1 MNPLQSLL
9 NIADTSKNIVQK
21 KAQNTQAVARKELGT
36 LSSVADVSTNVA
48 RKNAQEK
55 ANPIWLMAN
64 EKIQNL
70 ANIPK
75 MSLSNNPFKFENLLW
90 QEQGGI
96 PNLWFT
102 QMGTQP
108 VNMNVQ
114 PSPMDS
120 ITRDAQMVRDDA
132 VSRQNIADDKVLNL
146 MNTYTLNRD
155 ELFDLW
161 AFKRKE
167 LEEAWEDTAWLDDID
182 LAQFALDTAPEEE
195 KQWLVREGIL
205 GSLQGAGIEWTERQ
219 LQSMGREQSWQQGV
233 LSTKL
238 QDVWSVA
245 WYGADLIW
253 DAFMWTLKGAWNVI
267 DYITQWWAN
276 EVATAVWEKIKG
288 TQFYNDTVWEWLN
301 KLWQGME
308 QYNERKQ
315 ANPVEWA
322 NVDALLNIVDIWS
335 MFVWW
340 WAVKKAWQEA
350 IESWVG
356 KTIKEW
362 LETWIQKGI
371 KAIWD
376 IKAPKISPSWMV
388 DDTTDYIAKKI
399 VWTATPQDKLF
410 KAQSPTLNVL
420 NKNRDFKTLRNQ
432 SDTANDLIVK
442 AWHKPVDTDTRRIA
456 HEKTMQ
462 SKWKEIESK
471 IENKK
476 DLMVNQKQ
484 FASILDETI
493 KDAKKSWLVKNLS
506 DITALKKEA
515 DAMRKQWFI
524 DLPSLEKKKQ
534 YINWIINNWWDSAI
548 GDVYKN
554 GMKKVTRAI
563 GEVEDKALAK
573 IPWEFSN
580 LKKEFGALKST
591 YEDVLKADLRNQ
603 RSKWL
608 NLLESYSRIEWIG
621 DILWGTIWIFTRG
634 AEWAKDIVK
643 WAWKVLLWKSLKK
656 ATDVDFLIKEWFEN
670 LSPKLQNDI
679 KNMVGDISTVVPN
692 SMGSKQ
698 IQVKPTAKDI
708 VNKLKAKK

>member
-9 NIADTSKNIVQK
+9 NISDTSKNIVQK

-36 LSSVADVSTNVA
+36 LSSIADVSANVA
-48 RKNAQEK
+48 KQNAQEK
-55 ANPIWLMAN
+55 ANPVWLMAN

-90 QEQGGI
+90 QEQSGI

-102 QMGTQP
+102 QMWTQP

-120 ITRDAQMVRDDA
+120 ITRDAQMVRDQA
-132 VSRQNIADDKVLNL
+132 VSKQNVSDDKVLNV
-146 MNTYTLNRD
+146 MNKYAIDRQ

-161 AFKRKE
+161 SFTRQR
-167 LEEAWEDTAWLDDID
+167 LEEAWEDTTGLDDID
-182 LAQFALDTAPEEE
+182 IAEYALDTAPEEE
-195 KQWLVREGIL
+195 KAQYMREGIMWNIKW
-205 GSLQGAGIEWTERQ
+205 AFTEWAEKQAQAQWRFETGQ
-219 LQSMGREQSWQQGV
+219 QS
-233 LSTKL
+233 
-238 QDVWSVA
+238 
-245 WYGADLIW
+245 
-253 DAFMWTLKGAWNVI
+253 
-267 DYITQWWAN
+267 
-276 EVATAVWEKIKG
+276 
-288 TQFYNDTVWEWLN
+288 
-301 KLWQGME
+301 GME
-308 QYNERKQ
+308 TVSQQ
-315 ANPVEWA
+315 ASATPWV
-322 NVDALLNIVDIWS
+322 VSDLLWDVTAPIISTAWEL
-335 MFVWW
+335 
-340 WAVKKAWQEA
+340 WQEA
-350 IESWVG
+350 GASLGNVLRPLFGKEMLNDEEKAQRITEMNQRAAEQWGNAIVPLMQEYAKLDTRTQKNLESLLPYIDLWVWVWGTTAIG
-356 KTIKEW
+356 KQVAK
-362 LETWIQKGI
+362 TWIQEWIETGLKKGI
-371 KAIWD
+371 KAVWD
-376 IKAPKISPSWMV
+376 IKAPKIYISPSWMV
-388 DDTTDYIAKKI
+388 DNTTDYIAKKI

-462 SKWKEIESK
+462 SKWKEIEWK

-476 DLMVNQKQ
+476 DLMVDQKQ

-580 LKKEFGALKST
+580 LKKEFWALKST

-634 AEWAKDIVK
+634 TEWAKDVVK
-643 WAWKVLLWKSLKK
+643 WAWKLLLWKSLKK

-670 LSPKLQNDI
+670 LSPKLQDDI
-679 KNMVGDISTVVPN
+679 KNMVSDISTIVPN

-698 IQVKPTAKDI
+698 IQIKPTAKDI